1 MKTVC
6 ENSMRQ
12 EGKVMV
18 EASQFSRY
26 VSSYPRDLE
35 AEIDVLEAR
44 TDRAKVILRF
54 SPSGPEVTAAS
65 PSGRKF
71 PDSQGRRSLL
81 SRDLTFSQTTLLEE
95 RY

>member
-1 MKTVC
+1 
-6 ENSMRQ
+6 MRQ

-18 EASQFSRY
+18 EASQFFGY
-26 VSSYPRDLE
+26 VSSHPRDLE
-35 AEIDVLEAR
+35 AEVDVLEAR
-44 TDRAKVILRF
+44 TDRAKVILRL

-65 PSGRKF
+65 PSRRKF

-81 SRDLTFSQTTLLEE
+81 SRDLTFSQTTLLEG

>member
-1 MKTVC
+1 
-6 ENSMRQ
+6 MRQ

-44 TDRAKVILRF
+44 TDRAKVILRLP
-54 SPSGPEVTAAS
+54 PSGPEVTTAS